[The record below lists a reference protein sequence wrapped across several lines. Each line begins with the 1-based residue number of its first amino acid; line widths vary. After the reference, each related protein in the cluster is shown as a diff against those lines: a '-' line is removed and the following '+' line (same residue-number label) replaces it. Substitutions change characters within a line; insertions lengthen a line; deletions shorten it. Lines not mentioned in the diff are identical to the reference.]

1 MGRILTF
8 NHKII
13 NPGNNRYF
21 GSFGTS
27 PGPTPPPTPPE
38 PTVYDVI
45 LTTDG
50 HGSISA
56 SPMSGSK
63 DTLITLSNT
72 PAQNYVFSKYTLN
85 NVDLAGNTF
94 LMPEADANVKGWF
107 EADIRTITVTQPSHG
122 TITAPASAQV
132 GSTVTLSIT
141 TDTGYD
147 LQYFTVNGSQIQGNT
162 FVMPASD
169 VTVSASVAAIEYTIS
184 VTQPSHGTIT
194 APASATYGSTVTLSC
209 TPDTGYSLDHF
220 TVDGVQIVGNTFTM
234 PASDVTV
241 SASIAEDMSWKTAI
255 YSRTASATSSNSP
268 LQFTNTTQE
277 GEYIVYEFDVKDPTL
292 FIGSDPYTYNYT
304 QYSGNVHGCRIEPNY
319 ICRSKVRWGKT
330 DSSLSDYAD
339 FQYPICYNG
348 AAVDSGSYRGTYWIR
363 KSGVWGSDWH
373 HVKIV
378 YRWYQYT
385 DPVVGQSWKGEAEFL
400 IDGSVMFTSSDGSTD
415 AYLNLADKIY
425 LYSSTEIKNIEIYK
439 TSDRSKVWVNP

>member
-21 GSFGTS
+21 GSFGS
-27 PGPTPPPTPPE
+27 GPTPPTPPE

-56 SPMSGSK
+56 SPMSGVK

-72 PAQNYVFSKYTLN
+72 PDQNYIFTKYTLN

-107 EADIRTITVTQPSHG
+107 EADVRTITVTQPSHG

-141 TDTGYD
+141 TDSGYD
-147 LQYFTVNGSQIQGNT
+147 LQYFTVNGSQIHGNT

-169 VTVSASVAAIEYTIS
+169 VTVSASLIE
-184 VTQPSHGTIT
+184 
-194 APASATYGSTVTLSC
+194 
-209 TPDTGYSLDHF
+209 DT
-220 TVDGVQIVGNTFTM
+220 
-234 PASDVTV
+234 
-241 SASIAEDMSWKTAI
+241 SWKTMI
-255 YSRTASATSSNSP
+255 YSRAASATSANSP

-277 GEYIVYEFDVKDPTL
+277 GEYVVYEFDVKNPTL
-292 FIGSDPYTYNYT
+292 FIGSNPYHFSYSD
-304 QYSGNVHGCRIEPNY
+304 YSGNVHGCRIEPNH
-319 ICRSKVRWGKT
+319 ICRSKLRYGKT
-330 DSSLSDYAD
+330 DSSASDYCD
-339 FQYPICYNG
+339 FAYPTCYNG
-348 AAVDSGSYRGTYWIR
+348 ASVDSGSSRMTYWID

-385 DPVVGQSWKGEAEFL
+385 DPVFGQSWKGEAEFL
-400 IDGSVMFTSSDGSTD
+400 IDGSVMFTSNDRSTD
-415 AYLNLADKIY
+415 AYLGDSNKIY
-425 LYSSTEIKNIEIYK
+425 LESSTEIKNIDIYK

>member
-1 MGRILTF
+1 MARILTF

-21 GSFGTS
+21 GTFGTS
-27 PGPTPPPTPPE
+27 PGPTPPEPPE

-50 HGSISA
+50 HGSITA
-56 SPMSGSK
+56 NPMSGAK

-107 EADIRTITVTQPSHG
+107 EADMRTITVTQPSHG

-132 GSTVTLSIT
+132 GSTVTLSCT
-141 TDTGYD
+141 ADTGYA
-147 LQYFTVNGSQIQGNT
+147 LQYFTLNGSQIQGNT

-169 VTVSASVAAIEYTIS
+169 VTVCASLVED
-184 VTQPSHGTIT
+184 T
-194 APASATYGSTVTLSC
+194 AWKTPIYSRSASAT
-209 TPDTGYSLDHF
+209 
-220 TVDGVQIVGNTFTM
+220 
-234 PASDVTV
+234 A
-241 SASIAEDMSWKTAI
+241 
-255 YSRTASATSSNSP
+255 SNSP
-268 LQFTNTTQE
+268 LQFTNTTQF
-277 GEYIVYEFDVKDPTL
+277 GEYIVYEFDVKNPTL
-292 FIGSDPYTYNYT
+292 FIGSDPYTFNYS

-319 ICRSKVRWGKT
+319 ICRSKVRYGKT
-330 DSSLSDYAD
+330 DSSASDFPD
-339 FQYPICYNG
+339 FGYPTCYNG
-348 AAVDSGSYRGTYWIR
+348 ASVDSGSYRGTYWIY

-385 DPVVGQSWKGEAEFL
+385 DPVFGQFWEGEAEFL
-400 IDGSVMFTSSDGSTD
+400 IDGSVMFTSSDAD
-415 AYLNLADKIY
+415 AYLSESDKIY
-425 LYSSTEIKNIEIYK
+425 LGNSTEIKNIEIYK